1 MPLTPAEKQRR
12 YRERLK
18 SNDPQKWKEMQE
30 KNLVRT
36 KNKYIPIHQ
45 LSESEKKVRRKEWRR
60 YKQQKNEEKTEKTK
74 ISRKV
79 YKKRHNKI
87 KQENKKLREKVNTLM
102 KKNKALKKTIYRYKI
117 LQAAHSQD
125 NEDKE
130 NNISNVRDLTPN
142 SKTESFA
149 NSLNI
154 SLSEKEKVKKEL
166 FHKNILC
173 ESIKCQYELASSNEK
188 KNIIKKIVDN
198 TLVKKYRTK
207 SKLETIVG
215 LKGRIRVPMKKVP
228 VKHEA
233 LAQKI
238 HNFFLRDDIS
248 RATADKKETKTMK
261 KNKMQIRYLLESL
274 TKLRHKFVQETNIP
288 VSYTTFTRCKPFFV
302 LSPNLSNRETCACK
316 KHGNIEFK
324 YAALKT
330 LSILK
335 FKDLDEFMK
344 SIVCDTQKKE
354 CMYSECKKCYSKAT
368 TVYNLLEC
376 NLDDKVSWLEW
387 TVKKIEYQKEN
398 QNKKAKRM
406 VKIIQSGFSFA
417 TWNFF
422 EASHGKGATDGI
434 GGAIKRTLDKKVAY
448 HIDITD
454 LKTAFDT
461 LKYETKVKLY
471 IIKEED
477 INDMERRISSLDLVA
492 VPETMLIHQI
502 RGSFGM
508 FELFGKQQPYVIG
521 YRKLS
526 CFCRS
531 EGSSMSMIKGFCDC
545 YSLKKYSLLK
555 KKRQPFV
562 TNKRKIIFSSDSEN
576 SDTVNDEIIVK
587 SDYNAKYLKSRY
599 FNSDFN
605 KPSTSKVTIL
615 SNVKVNYKLSDL
627 ARMTKS
633 AQSYNISSLHI
644 THKKKI

>member
-130 NNISNVRDLTPN
+130 NNISNCPIPLLLD
-142 SKTESFA
+142 A
-149 NSLNI
+149 NL
-154 SLSEKEKVKKEL
+154 
-166 FHKNILC
+166 
-173 ESIKCQYELASSNEK
+173 
-188 KNIIKKIVDN
+188 
-198 TLVKKYRTK
+198 
-207 SKLETIVG
+207 
-215 LKGRIRVPMKKVP
+215 
-228 VKHEA
+228 
-233 LAQKI
+233 
-238 HNFFLRDDIS
+238 
-248 RATADKKETKTMK
+248 
-261 KNKMQIRYLLESL
+261 
-274 TKLRHKFVQETNIP
+274 
-288 VSYTTFTRCKPFFV
+288 FFV

-454 LKTAFDT
+454 SKTAFDA
-461 LKYETKVKLY
+461 LKDETKVKLY

-477 INDMERRISSLDLVA
+477 INDMERRISSYDLVA

-508 FELFGKQQPYVIG
+508 FELFGKQQPYIIG

-531 EGSSMSMIKGFCDC
+531 AGSSMSMIKGFCDC

-633 AQSYNISSLHI
+633 AKSYNISSLDI
-644 THKKKI
+644 RKNFSEMFDSDDEAIF